1 MEPTVLAGPIQF
13 SPAEIALILAVITAS
28 ALVLAAPGW
37 VALAFVV
44 GRRAPAGSSGG
55 RRAAAWAGGAL
66 LGIAV
71 SGGVGAVMAALLDG
85 SDHSVL
91 GMVAAA
97 WVSCWALALALA
109 LRRAEAA
116 RAGTYEECAS
126 TGAGWGR

>member
-13 SPAEIALILAVITAS
+13 SPAEIALILAVITVS

-44 GRRAPAGSSGG
+44 GRRAPGGSSAG

-71 SGGVGAVMAALLDG
+71 SGGVGAVVAALLDG

-97 WVSCWALALALA
+97 WVSCWALALALHRPRPPA
-109 LRRAEAA
+109 PAS
-116 RAGTYEECAS
+116 AGKASS

>member
-44 GRRAPAGSSGG
+44 GRRAPAGSSAR

-71 SGGVGAVMAALLDG
+71 SGGVGAVVAALLDG

-97 WVSCWALALALA
+97 WVSCWALALALHR
-109 LRRAEAA
+109 LRPPAPAA
-116 RAGTYEECAS
+116 PGHASS